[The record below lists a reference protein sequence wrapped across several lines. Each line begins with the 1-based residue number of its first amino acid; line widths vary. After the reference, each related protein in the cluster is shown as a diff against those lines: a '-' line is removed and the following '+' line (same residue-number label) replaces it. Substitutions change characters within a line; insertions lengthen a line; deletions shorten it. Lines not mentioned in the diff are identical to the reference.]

1 MRLFASY
8 IPLKGEKRKMFKL
21 NIKRRSLVAGI
32 ILVFLLQSLLVL
44 SPAQATV
51 HSDIAVNTA
60 YNMIT
65 SGLYPNLLILDVRN
79 QSELDA
85 GYISGAV
92 LLPVWQLQQ
101 RIAELS
107 PYKNRD
113 IVVFC
118 KSGGRALNA
127 SLILDA
133 NNFTNVYRVL
143 GGMDAYQNANYPIRT
158 VVPPTSSW
166 IGQTAMA
173 HWDIIDTAHGN
184 VTVGMDVFY
193 DQQATDGSGRTD
205 MIYIKVTHDPQGVSE
220 ATGYAVN
227 ITSGPIWSMNHV
239 YLNATLAFN
248 WTTGGLMNHPI
259 AIDWLT
265 SAPSTLNTFTSANGI
280 KTGNGLWRSGTGN
293 LANATI
299 TIGGSGPHPGNF
311 TSNWAAVGY
320 ATSAPVAPVSAS
332 AFCNA
337 SIMAGQTW
345 YFFAHSTGG
354 VGQCTY
360 QWYEGT
366 TLLAG
371 QTSMI
376 FPATKATAGT
386 YTYYCKINDSLG
398 STTNSNT
405 ITLTVT

>member
-1 MRLFASY
+1 MN
-8 IPLKGEKRKMFKL
+8 ILKNK
-21 NIKRRSLVAGI
+21 RSLIAA
-32 ILVFLLQSLLVL
+32 ILLVVLLQSIFVL
-44 SPAQATV
+44 SPVQAAIHT
-51 HSDIAVNTA
+51 DINVSTA

-65 SGLYPNLLILDVRN
+65 GGLVPNLLILDVRN
-79 QSELDA
+79 QSEFDVVH
-85 GYISGAV
+85 ISQAV
-92 LLPVWQLQQ
+92 LVPLWQLQQ
-101 RIAELS
+101 RLGEISQNKSRE
-107 PYKNRD
+107 

-127 SLILDA
+127 SLVLDA

-143 GGMDAYQNANYPIRT
+143 GGMDAWQNASYPVRT

-193 DQQATDGSGRTD
+193 EQQATDGSGRTD
-205 MIYIKVTHDPQGVSE
+205 MIYIRVSHDPQGVSE
-220 ATGYAVN
+220 ATGYSVN

-259 AIDWLT
+259 AIDWVT
-265 SAPSTLNTFTSANGI
+265 SAPSTLNTFTSNNGL
-280 KTGNGLWRSGTGN
+280 KTANGLWRSGSGN

-311 TSNWAAVGY
+311 TSSWAAVGY
-320 ATSAPVAPVSAS
+320 ATTSAVAPVSAS
-332 AFCNA
+332 AFCNVT
-337 SIMAGQTW
+337 IMAGQTW

-354 VGQCTY
+354 VGLCTY

-371 QTSMI
+371 QTSVLL
-376 FPATKATAGT
+376 PVTKTAAGT
-386 YTYYCKINDSLG
+386 YTFYCKATDSLG

-405 ITLTVT
+405 ITLTVM